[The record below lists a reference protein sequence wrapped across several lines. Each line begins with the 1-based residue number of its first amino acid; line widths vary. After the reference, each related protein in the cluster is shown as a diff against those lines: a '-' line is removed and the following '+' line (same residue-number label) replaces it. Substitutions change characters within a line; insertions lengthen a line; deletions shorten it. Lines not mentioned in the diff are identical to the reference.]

1 MFVGSV
7 GPYNRLD
14 AMSWAALLMR
24 GLCRWSYYVS
34 LLGLKIPL
42 GLLVNASRAPYVLA
56 GITLAWIPFSLY
68 CHVTLL
74 PAVQAA
80 VSGPYIWHVLLAMWV
95 TIPLLVVGSV
105 ILSVARSEKLL
116 KGFLV
121 ALAAAVCL
129 HYLLVPRVWST
140 KAGTAILHTLFLLFE
155 DVPIAA
161 WVYTLVFVVR
171 LQRHV
176 TARQAVRESPFKAT
190 QDPDDTVLIV
200 GNAPTV
206 TDGPALGAAI
216 DSFHRVVRF
225 NQYSVDKVEYT
236 GSKVGFHFCNGRNF
250 PSSHLVTAVCP
261 LFYASL
267 THAVYLFMPHLED
280 AAEIFTDLT
289 NRKGDAWFIG
299 EEQILA
305 LRKKLGCALWQ
316 IPTSGMVALDAFLSQ
331 RKEVVLHG
339 FNFFQGKKIHYFEES
354 PTQLITSWLERFVT
368 HNPAL
373 EKRWVRSLEQKG
385 CVTFLAQRHAVAIGA
400 AEDKVTGSEEISAE
414 AMLAASEKERKL
426 EGDNEPRR
434 RPGLLKT
441 LLKDGLPSQF
451 SI

>member
-1 MFVGSV
+1 
-7 GPYNRLD
+7 
-14 AMSWAALLMR
+14 
-24 GLCRWSYYVS
+24 
-34 LLGLKIPL
+34 LGLKIPL

-56 GITLAWIPFSLY
+56 FITLAWIPFLLY
-68 CHVTLL
+68 CHASLL
-74 PAVQAA
+74 PAAQGATTY
-80 VSGPYIWHVLLAMWV
+80 GPYIWHLLLAMWV
-95 TIPLLVVGSV
+95 TIPTLVVGLV
-105 ILSVARSEKLL
+105 ILSVARSATLL
-116 KGFLV
+116 SAFLV
-121 ALAAAVCL
+121 ALAGATCL
-129 HYLLVPRVWST
+129 HRLVVPSVWHT
-140 KAGTAILHTLFLLFE
+140 WAGTGLLQILFMLFE

-161 WVYTLVFVVR
+161 WVWSLFHVVR

-176 TARQAVRESPFKAT
+176 AARQAVRESPFKAPE
-190 QDPDDTVLIV
+190 DPEDTVLIV

-206 TDGPALGAAI
+206 TDGPALGATI
-216 DSFHRVVRF
+216 DSFHHVVRF

-280 AAEIFTDLT
+280 AEEIYADLT
-289 NRKGDAWFIG
+289 SAKVDSWFIG
-299 EEQILA
+299 EKQILA

-316 IPTSGMVALDAFLSQ
+316 IPTSGMVAIDSFLTQ

-373 EKRWVRSLEQKG
+373 EKRWVRSLEQQG
-385 CVTFLAQRHAVAIGA
+385 CVTFLAQRHAVAVGA
-400 AEDKVTGSEEISAE
+400 AEDKVAGTAE
-414 AMLAASEKERKL
+414 VSNEVMLAAAEKERKL
-426 EGDNEPRR
+426 EVDNEPRR

>member
-1 MFVGSV
+1 
-7 GPYNRLD
+7 
-14 AMSWAALLMR
+14 MSWAAQLMQ

-56 GITLAWIPFSLY
+56 LIAVSWIPFSVY
-68 CHVTLL
+68 CHASLL
-74 PAVQAA
+74 PAVKAA
-80 VSGPYIWHVLLAMWV
+80 DTYGPYIWQLLVAIWI
-95 TIPLLVVGSV
+95 TIPLLVVGTV

-116 KGFLV
+116 RAFLLALSAVAGFH
-121 ALAAAVCL
+121 C
-129 HYLLVPRVWST
+129 LLVPRVWPT
-140 KAGTAILHTLFLLFE
+140 DVGTTLLHMLFVLFE
-155 DVPIAA
+155 DVPVAA
-161 WVYTLVFVVR
+161 WVYTLVYVVR

-176 TARQAVRESPFKAT
+176 AARQAVRESPFKAK
-190 QDPDDTVLIV
+190 QDPDETVLIV

-216 DSFHRVVRF
+216 DSFHHVVRF

-236 GSKVGFHFCNGRNF
+236 GSKVGYHFCNGRNF

-261 LFYASL
+261 LFNASL

-289 NRKGDAWFIG
+289 NSKGDAWFVA

-316 IPTSGMVALDAFLSQ
+316 IPTSGMVALDSFLSQ
-331 RKEVVLHG
+331 RDGELVLHG
-339 FNFFQGKKIHYFEES
+339 FNFFEGKKIHYFEES

-373 EKRWVRSLEQKG
+373 EKRWVRSLELKG
-385 CVTFLAQRHAVAIGA
+385 RVTFLAQRHAVAIGA
-400 AEDKVTGSEEISAE
+400 AEDKVTAAEDISAE
-414 AMLAASEKERKL
+414 AMFAAAEKERKL